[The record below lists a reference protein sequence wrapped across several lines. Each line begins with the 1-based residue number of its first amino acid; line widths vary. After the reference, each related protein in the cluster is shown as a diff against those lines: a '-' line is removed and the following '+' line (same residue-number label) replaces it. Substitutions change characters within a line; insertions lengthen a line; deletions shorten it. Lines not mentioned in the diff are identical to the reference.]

1 MFTQDA
7 GEAAGGAPWLVVGL
21 TDVTP
26 SKWCGCGRWA
36 LDSGVSEGG
45 ASQSMAGQW

>member
-1 MFTQDA
+1 MFTLDA
-7 GEAAGGAPWLVVGL
+7 GEASGGATWLVVGL
-21 TDVTP
+21 TEVTP

-45 ASQSMAGQW
+45 APQSMAGQW